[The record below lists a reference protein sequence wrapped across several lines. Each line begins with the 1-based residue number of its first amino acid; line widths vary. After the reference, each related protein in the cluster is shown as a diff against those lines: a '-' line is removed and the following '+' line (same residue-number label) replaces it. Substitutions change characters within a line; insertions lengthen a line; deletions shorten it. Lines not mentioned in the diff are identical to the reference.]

1 MTEAT
6 RPGKLS
12 GPQDLKIEST
22 SAKAP
27 LPEIGLSSI
36 RGIVSLGMAIR
47 LPTGASKE
55 VIMSR
60 APEAFSMET
69 ATIKPISEGAMEK
82 AEERPS
88 LAPRMNVSNSGT
100 FFKSPNMMINP
111 MTPGNM

>member
-22 SAKAP
+22 RAKAP
-27 LPEIGLSSI
+27 LPEIGLKSMS
-36 RGIVSLGMAIR
+36 GIVSLGMAIR
-47 LPTGASKE
+47 LPMGASKE
-55 VIMSR
+55 VIIAK

-82 AEERPS
+82 AELRPS
-88 LAPRMNVSNSGT
+88 LAPRMKVSNRGI
-100 FFKSPNMMINP
+100 FLKSPNIIINP
-111 MTPGNM
+111 MTPGKM